1 MIFSAII
8 FLFTIKLVD
17 LSDHTAVNDYY
28 PIEGTDLGVRYSSLS
43 PNGIYQ
49 GGKTT
54 GQLKLEGTFGYDWGA
69 AVEGN
74 TLYLNEYTSTDVG
87 VMLCQLVRV
96 DLDSYDK
103 EILRRDTI
111 LRGRCASGELVCLGG
126 YLMPS
131 SFPATNPLCK
141 FYAMSD
147 PDIRPADSSALVLF
161 LDPATGEVVYSVRDD
176 EALTESFE
184 GRYLARTLQEV
195 MG

>member
-1 MIFSAII
+1 MEAWLWFA
-8 FLFTIKLVD
+8 TGHLVC
-17 LSDHTAVNDYY
+17 TVT
-28 PIEGTDLGVRYSSLS
+28 P
-43 PNGIYQ
+43 
-49 GGKTT
+49 
-54 GQLKLEGTFGYDWGA
+54 LEPDCFP
-69 AVEGN
+69 
-74 TLYLNEYTSTDVG
+74 SF
-87 VMLCQLVRV
+87 
-96 DLDSYDK
+96 
-103 EILRRDTI
+103 RRDTI

-147 PDIRPADSSALVLF
+147 PDIRPADTSALVLF
-161 LDPATGEVVYSVRDD
+161 LDPSTGEVVYSVRDD